1 MDGHDPATSH
11 YAILIGIDA
20 YPSNPLRSCVG
31 DVDTIKTLLQRR
43 LVRSVHIQSLTAS
56 EEPDARGDM
65 KTKDPELEHG
75 WPTSRNVALAF
86 EKVKSKAMPGDFVY
100 IHYCGHGTRMKPCWD
115 LSNKSTG
122 DLALVLLKGD
132 QSPDMYLRG
141 PKLAGLLK
149 GMTDKG
155 LVVALVLDCCF
166 SASVYRDSNTGA
178 HVRFL
183 PDDFPGDLDPSTYPQ
198 DPVNDL
204 MDSATRSGNRD
215 GPMQDNWLMDPD
227 RYTILAAC
235 GPQEMKS
242 CTGLYHISYQSL
254 SEHRLTRRHKHI
266 HRHICATFWQQY
278 VPQNP
283 VLYGNG
289 EQGFFGKVVQGG
301 GTRTVC
307 VVKRAEMIQLL
318 AGRAHGLREGDR
330 FTLAPST
337 SMDNSVAKGAYVAE
351 IVQVGPLR
359 SGLRLFD
366 VTHNIQSGWV
376 AEPLTSS
383 HLINFCFQL
392 APDLPCY
399 DALLEALRDRSFGIH
414 VPVSQPQAVRTV
426 QVTLGPNNEYEILH
440 SSVQDGFNIP
450 AVQRSEAEVQT
461 ICDTLEHLARFRMVK
476 DLINKAPLAAF
487 QEEFQ
492 VHMRQEDRSFEP
504 SEQIK
509 ARHGRPLQVVIKNAG
524 RSVIYAHNISGGS
537 HIPIPPESDP
547 KDTQTG
553 KCTGS
558 YTGKIKMKVPLVLQT
573 NGSCMDIIKIFVTSQ
588 ATSFHLLELPNL
600 HELLKKESGER
611 LSDTYKQ
618 GMEDWVAFDI
628 FIRTSM

>member
-20 YPSNPLRSCVG
+20 YPSNPLRSCVR

-43 LVRSVHIQSLTAS
+43 LMSSVHIQSLTAS

-100 IHYCGHGTRMKPCWD
+100 IHYSGHGTRMKPCWD
-115 LSNKSTG
+115 LSNKLTG

-149 GMTDKG
+149 GITDKG
-155 LVVALVLDCCF
+155 LVVTLVLDCCF

-204 MDSATRSGNRD
+204 IDRATRSGNRD
-215 GPMQDNWLMDPD
+215 GSMQDNWLMGPD

-235 GPQEMKS
+235 GPQEMAK
-242 CTGLYHISYQSL
+242 GGFDVFEKEKPYGALSYFLSKSL
-254 SEHRLTRRHKHI
+254 SEHGLTRRHKHI
-266 HRHICATFWQQY
+266 HRHICATFRQQC

-301 GTRTVC
+301 GTRAVC

-351 IVQVGPLR
+351 IVQAGPLT

-383 HLINFCFQL
+383 HLTNFCFQL

-399 DALLEALRDRSFGIH
+399 NALLEALRDRSFGIH

-426 QVTLGPNNEYEILH
+426 QVILGPNNE
-440 SSVQDGFNIP
+440 
-450 AVQRSEAEVQT
+450 
-461 ICDTLEHLARFRMVK
+461 
-476 DLINKAPLAAF
+476 
-487 QEEFQ
+487 
-492 VHMRQEDRSFEP
+492 
-504 SEQIK
+504 
-509 ARHGRPLQVVIKNAG
+509 
-524 RSVIYAHNISGGS
+524 
-537 HIPIPPESDP
+537 
-547 KDTQTG
+547 
-553 KCTGS
+553 
-558 YTGKIKMKVPLVLQT
+558 
-573 NGSCMDIIKIFVTSQ
+573 
-588 ATSFHLLELPNL
+588 
-600 HELLKKESGER
+600 
-611 LSDTYKQ
+611 
-618 GMEDWVAFDI
+618 
-628 FIRTSM
+628 